1 MKVCMV
7 WNARSGSRMNQ
18 LRKLWMEKLRLNTR
32 TVVEDETDLKGK
44 RLLSP
49 RQLAFWLI
57 VNVRDMNVILLMLHP
72 VPINRWTITLY
83 CSRWLVITSASL
95 SLFYLLSS
103 RRYRCNII
111 TIDVYSCLWNKEMNN
126 IMIWNDCLY
135 SFCVSYAFIHI
146 FSH

>member
-1 MKVCMV
+1 
-7 WNARSGSRMNQ
+7 MNQ

-72 VPINRWTITLY
+72 VPINR
-83 CSRWLVITSASL
+83 
-95 SLFYLLSS
+95 
-103 RRYRCNII
+103 
-111 TIDVYSCLWNKEMNN
+111 
-126 IMIWNDCLY
+126 
-135 SFCVSYAFIHI
+135 
-146 FSH
+146 